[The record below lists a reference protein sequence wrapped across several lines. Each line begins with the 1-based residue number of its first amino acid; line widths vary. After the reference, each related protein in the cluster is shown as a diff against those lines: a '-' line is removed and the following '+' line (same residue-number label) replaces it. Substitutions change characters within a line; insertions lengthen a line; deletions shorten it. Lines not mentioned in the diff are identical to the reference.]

1 MAEEPNQENIR
12 NAIVGYV
19 LSDFPS
25 DYTESTLPR
34 DQSLVE
40 LGVVDSYGVVE
51 LVDFLERTWSIVIED
66 SEITRETMG
75 SIDKMASLVFRKVES
90 PQV

>member
-1 MAEEPNQENIR
+1 MTGKLTFENIQST
-12 NAIVGYV
+12 IVSFV

-51 LVDFLERTWSIVIED
+51 LVDFLEQTWSLVIED
-66 SEITRETMG
+66 SEITRETLG
-75 SIDKMASLVFRKVES
+75 SIDKMATLVFRKVDS
-90 PQV
+90 ARG

>member
-1 MAEEPNQENIR
+1 MDGKPTVNDIR
-12 NAIVGYV
+12 DAIVSFV
-19 LSDFPS
+19 LDSFPS
-25 DYTESTLPR
+25 DYTQATLPR

-51 LVDFLERTWSIVIED
+51 LVVYLEETWSIAIDD

-75 SIDKMASLVFRKVES
+75 SIEKMATLVHTKIARSEA
-90 PQV
+90 